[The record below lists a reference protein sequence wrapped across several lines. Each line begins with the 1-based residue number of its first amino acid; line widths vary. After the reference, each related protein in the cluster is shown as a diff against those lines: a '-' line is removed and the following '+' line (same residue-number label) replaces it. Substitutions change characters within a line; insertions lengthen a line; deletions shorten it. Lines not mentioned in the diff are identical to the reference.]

1 MGLTEERARPQ
12 IEMAPARFSTTSQ
25 YEVTTAMAQMG
36 MAEVCLQMNES
47 HIRSDVDYYVLMA
60 MPQNPL
66 RSRNL
71 SSHMVIGRE
80 SPQSNLQLDPT
91 IE

>member
-1 MGLTEERARPQ
+1 
-12 IEMAPARFSTTSQ
+12 MAPARFSTTSQ
-25 YEVTTAMAQMG
+25 YGVTTAMAQMG

-66 RSRNL
+66 RSRDL